1 MHRGGRCPLS
11 PGAGCGHDDVD
22 AASKLAGETIM
33 TARKVEEAE
42 PRLRINLDEDIDI
55 AFGRGVSIGVQS

>member
-1 MHRGGRCPLS
+1 MEDAVPYLR
-11 PGAGCGHDDVD
+11 AQAVGHDDVD